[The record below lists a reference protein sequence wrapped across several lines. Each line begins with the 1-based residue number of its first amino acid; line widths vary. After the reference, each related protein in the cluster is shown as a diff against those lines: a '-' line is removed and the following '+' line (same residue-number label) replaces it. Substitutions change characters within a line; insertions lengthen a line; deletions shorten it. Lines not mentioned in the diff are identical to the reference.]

1 MRLTAAIDNIDSHQ
15 STHSVLLMVRARHL
29 GPINSLAGDSPAPQS
44 GRRGEQATR
53 ETPPTDRQEDTT
65 MQVIL
70 DFLLLVGSL
79 VELLLYVALA
89 SVVLATTLLAGGI
102 AVLTLRSP
110 GSAVVIPDRRP
121 SVSRQPRP
129 AVKHQLARP
138 VLVAVANEAILAK
151 TA

>member
-1 MRLTAAIDNIDSHQ
+1 
-15 STHSVLLMVRARHL
+15 
-29 GPINSLAGDSPAPQS
+29 
-44 GRRGEQATR
+44 
-53 ETPPTDRQEDTT
+53 

-70 DFLLLVGSL
+70 DFLLLIGSL

-110 GSAVVIPDRRP
+110 GSAVMIPDRRP

-129 AVKHQLARP
+129 AVKHQLVRP
-138 VLVAVANEAILAK
+138 VLVAVANEPILAK

>member
-1 MRLTAAIDNIDSHQ
+1 
-15 STHSVLLMVRARHL
+15 
-29 GPINSLAGDSPAPQS
+29 
-44 GRRGEQATR
+44 
-53 ETPPTDRQEDTT
+53 

-70 DFLLLVGSL
+70 DSLLLVGSL

-89 SVVLATTLLAGGI
+89 SVVLATVLLLGVI

-138 VLVAVANEAILAK
+138 VLVAVANEPILAK

>member
-1 MRLTAAIDNIDSHQ
+1 
-15 STHSVLLMVRARHL
+15 
-29 GPINSLAGDSPAPQS
+29 
-44 GRRGEQATR
+44 
-53 ETPPTDRQEDTT
+53 

-138 VLVAVANEAILAK
+138 VLVAVANDPILAK